1 MWRRTERASLEKK
14 PSTRLSQEP
23 CLGVK
28 VNSEPVGA
36 LFGKPTP
43 RLSGDVRG
51 MIVEDQ
57 VDRRVGR
64 VCGVEQLEE
73 VDELAAAMTILDQ
86 GVNFAGQQV
95 DAGHQCH
102 GAVALVFV
110 VACEG
115 RMHAGLR
122 RQIGRCRGERLDT
135 GLLVVGDD
143 RDRLAWLL
151 LAESVLL
158 QKLHLAIDAQH
169 LGHLFRK
176 LGVALLQVVAHLVRL
191 HLFLIEDLAHRTL
204 RQCGEGGVPLR
215 RPMLASVA
223 GQKPRRPQSRM
234 FRSA

>member
-1 MWRRTERASLEKK
+1 MHDGILVEEVEGGHEAFLE
-14 PSTRLSQEP
+14 LLLGGDADVAQDGAGELGEEAFDQIEP
-23 CLGVK
+23 GAVLGREGE
-28 VNSEPVGA
+28 SEPVGA

-158 QKLHLAIDAQH
+158 
-169 LGHLFRK
+169 LF
-176 LGVALLQVVAHLVRL
+176 
-191 HLFLIEDLAHRTL
+191 TL
-204 RQCGEGGVPLR
+204 R
-215 RPMLASVA
+215 
-223 GQKPRRPQSRM
+223 
-234 FRSA
+234 

>member
-1 MWRRTERASLEKK
+1 VHDGILIEEFDGGHETFLE
-14 PSTRLSQEP
+14 LLLGGDADVAQDGAGELGEEAFDQIEP
-23 CLGVK
+23 GAVLG
-28 VNSEPVGA
+28 SEGESESVGA
-36 LFGKPTP
+36 LLGKPSP

-86 GVNFAGQQV
+86 GVDFAGQQV

-122 RQIGRCRGERLDT
+122 RQIGRCRGERLDA

-143 RDRLAWLL
+143 GDRLARLL
-151 LAESVLL
+151 VVEGALL
-158 QKLHLAIDAQH
+158 QKLHLAIEGMSEV
-169 LGHLFRK
+169 LCKR
-176 LGVALLQVVAHLVRL
+176 
-191 HLFLIEDLAHRTL
+191 FL
-204 RQCGEGGVPLR
+204 
-215 RPMLASVA
+215 
-223 GQKPRRPQSRM
+223 
-234 FRSA
+234 